1 MTKLIFVLLSLLF
14 FYGCSGQ
21 TTSFL
26 GSGATIASGGN
37 VVKSLLTTGTDIY
50 VKKVTGKSAFQHV
63 AENTIEAEMRNCE
76 INHSAEINKIFFVT
90 LDQFDCKIK

>member
-1 MTKLIFVLLSLLF
+1 MKKLVFVLLLLLF
-14 FYGCSGQ
+14 VYGCSGQ

-63 AENTIEAEMRNCE
+63 AE
-76 INHSAEINKIFFVT
+76 INKIFFVT